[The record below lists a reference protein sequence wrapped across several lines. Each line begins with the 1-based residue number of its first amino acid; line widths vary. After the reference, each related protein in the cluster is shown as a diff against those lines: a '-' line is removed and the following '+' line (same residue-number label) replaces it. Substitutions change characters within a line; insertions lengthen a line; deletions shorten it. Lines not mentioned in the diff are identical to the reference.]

1 MGHHTAPSPVVR
13 RWEGFFLHGQK
24 DTSALHWLQSRQ
36 YCYSQKQ
43 CMLISSASWSIQR
56 ATMLSKLYLG
66 GCSWFRDWAVQSQ
79 RSPRTLSLI
88 HFPSS
93 SRLGAHSH
101 LPKLPSY
108 VIGVVTWGTED
119 KVMRSHNLFVP
130 SDFPV
135 GTFIPPSLPARSNVH
150 LGHAET
156 INKDKDKEFIAA
168 SNPLSWSKQLLWVE
182 YAHNTLPSLA
192 TGISPSQFSRW
203 YQPSVFPNQEW
214 EVSILFIQ
222 AFIRQC
228 QLTWSQAHSAH
239 FRQDYEGF
247 ICHINKHCICCK
259 LPWCRWAV
267 NLLGHWEYNA
277 DKLYNKI
284 LLYLFYSLF
293 LQLN

>member
-1 MGHHTAPSPVVR
+1 MAKKTLRPCIDYRVGNTVTAKNSVCSFR
-13 RWEGFFLHGQK
+13 LH
-24 DTSALHWLQSRQ
+24 
-36 YCYSQKQ
+36 
-43 CMLISSASWSIQR
+43 
-56 ATMLSKLYLG
+56 LG
-66 GCSWFRDWAVQSQ
+66 LFRGPPCCPNFILVDAPDSGIGAVQSQ

-293 LQLN
+293 LQLD